1 MDILMLGRSK
11 VHKTQVVLAPGFIS
25 VSLCNSP
32 TTHQVSHNHNVQNAI
47 RAIFAKCNLCFNI
60 LAPQVQGCSQYDWI
74 IMVVQKQ
81 QQKWPHGQY
90 WVQFAHVT

>member
-32 TTHQVSHNHNVQNAI
+32 TTHQVSCNHNVQNA
-47 RAIFAKCNLCFNI
+47 KCNPCHFCFDI
-60 LAPQVQGCSQYDWI
+60 IPPQVQGCSKYNWI

-81 QQKWPHGQY
+81 QQKWQHGQY

>member
-32 TTHQVSHNHNVQNAI
+32 TTHQVSCNHNVQIANH
-47 RAIFAKCNLCFNI
+47 AIFCFNI
-60 LAPQVQGCSQYDWI
+60 LAPEVQGCSKDNWI

-81 QQKWPHGQY
+81 QQKWQHGQY